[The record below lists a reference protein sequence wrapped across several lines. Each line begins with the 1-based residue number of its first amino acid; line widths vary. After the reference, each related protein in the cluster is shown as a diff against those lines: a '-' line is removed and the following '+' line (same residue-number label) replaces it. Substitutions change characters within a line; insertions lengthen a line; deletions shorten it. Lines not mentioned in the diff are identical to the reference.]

1 MIITEDMKVGEALKI
16 NEHMLDAFVWLA
28 PEFER
33 LRKPALRKV
42 MAGRVSVSQ
51 AARIA
56 GLPLAEA
63 LYVLNL
69 AAGEEEQLLNAELHL
84 LPQRAFE
91 CRAENPPRKPRE
103 LVNLPDEDSRVVF
116 VDVTPHVRREE
127 DPRPAVMRGL
137 TELDEAHDVLLVRH
151 AYDPVPLRDLF
162 ATRGFM
168 SWAEERQPHD
178 WYVYFYRP
186 SAGAGAA
193 AQPPS
198 SVPRPVRAM
207 AAGA

>member
-1 MIITEDMKVGEALKI
+1 MIVTEDMKVKDALKI
-16 NEHMLDAFVWLA
+16 NEHMLDAFVWLG

-33 LRKPALRKV
+33 LRKPAVRRL
-42 MAGRVSVSQ
+42 MANRVSVSQ

-69 AAGEEEQLLNAELHL
+69 AAGEDEAVLSAELSL

-103 LVNLPDEDSRVVF
+103 LVGLSDEDSRVVF
-116 VDVTPHVRREE
+116 VDAAALAECDR
-127 DPRPAVMRGL
+127 DPQSAVMRGL
-137 TELDEAHDVLLVRH
+137 MELDERHDVLLVRH
-151 AYDPVPLRDLF
+151 RYDPIPLRDLF
-162 ATRGFM
+162 AARGFA
-168 SWAEERQPHD
+168 SWAEERRPHE

-186 SAGAGAA
+186 SAGAAA
-193 AQPPS
+193 VAQPLT
-198 SVPRPVRAM
+198 VARFVRAV